1 MAYRTEIIGPERSGE
16 LAKTAAEIN
25 LYKSKA
31 DINGIC
37 VELHTANK
45 DYLEMWTDNFYSCSD
60 HMRPHARIYCLS
72 DPATDLHAEYD
83 VENRVMY
90 LFNYDY
96 YGWIKSIALGMAGNI
111 LEEQGIHPVH
121 GAALDVDGAGVTLI
135 APSKTGKTTQ
145 SWGLLRM
152 DNTYLITD
160 DWYFV
165 EMGYGRPT
173 VYGSEKNCY
182 IDADIG
188 DVWEEY
194 KALVKDVKFDNKGRG
209 IGNVRWIA
217 GNGSVITTT
226 SMKYIILM
234 KRDRDDPA
242 IVRQMDT
249 EEALEYLA
257 ANDFCNPHQLIVD
270 ERRSAMRKEFFR
282 RYLSECTVLMVNTTC
297 PPEVTQERIRKALGC
312 QRSEIRMGDGAP
324 VHCHGTL
331 GHVALQDHDAHPRP
345 LRTLHGLPE
354 LPVRGVIGEELL
366 HSLHLDYHHQ
376 EGLVSFPDAFLQSSE
391 VL

>member
-1 MAYRTEIIGPERSGE
+1 MAYRIEIIDPERSVE
-16 LAKTAAEIN
+16 LAKAASDIN
-25 LYKSKA
+25 FYSSKA

-72 DPATDLHAEYD
+72 DQGTDLHGEYD

-121 GAALDVDGAGVTLI
+121 GAALDIDGTGVTLI

-152 DNTYLITD
+152 FNTYLITD

-165 EMGYGRPT
+165 ELGYGRPT
-173 VYGSEKNCY
+173 VYGSERNCY

-209 IGNVRWIA
+209 IGNVRWVT
-217 GNGSVITTT
+217 GNGSVINTT
-226 SMKYIILM
+226 SMKFVILL
-234 KRDRDDPA
+234 KRDRDDPS
-242 IVRQMDT
+242 IVRQMET
-249 EEALEYLA
+249 EEALEYLVS
-257 ANDFCNPHQLIVD
+257 NDFCNPHQLVVD
-270 ERRSAMRKEFFR
+270 ERRRKMREDFFR
-282 RYLSECTVLMVNTTC
+282 RYLSQCTVLMVNTTC
-297 PPEVTQERIRKALGC
+297 PAEETQERIRKALGF
-312 QRSEIRMGDGAP
+312 QPS
-324 VHCHGTL
+324 V
-331 GHVALQDHDAHPRP
+331 
-345 LRTLHGLPE
+345 
-354 LPVRGVIGEELL
+354 
-366 HSLHLDYHHQ
+366 
-376 EGLVSFPDAFLQSSE
+376 
-391 VL
+391 